1 MTGNIHSIETC
12 GTLDGP
18 GIRYVI
24 FMQGCPLRCKY
35 CHNPDTWAFN
45 GGKQFTPNEVVEDI
59 LKYRSFIKRGGVTFS
74 GGEPL
79 LQAEFVLEVLK
90 QCKKYGIHTAID
102 TSGCVPLS
110 VCAGTLDY
118 VDLVLLDIKHI
129 DTNVCKILTG
139 MGNENTIRM
148 LEYLEEKKKDV
159 WIRHVIVP
167 GFTEDYKALENMA
180 EFLSH
185 YTVISKIEL
194 LPFHKMGEYK
204 WKSLGFD
211 YELLHTSE
219 PTKESIIKVKDIFKK
234 YKFNVI

>member
-18 GIRYVI
+18 GIRYVV
-24 FMQGCPLRCKY
+24 FLQGCPLRCKY

-45 GGKQFTPNEVVEDI
+45 GGKQFTPDEVVEDI

-102 TSGCVPLS
+102 TSGCVPLQ

-139 MGNENTIRM
+139 MGNENTLSM
-148 LEYLEEKKKDV
+148 LDYLEEKKKDV

-167 GFTEDYKALENMA
+167 GFTEDYMELEKMA
-180 EFLSH
+180 DFLSR

-211 YELLHTSE
+211 YELLLTSE
-219 PTKESIIKVKDIFKK
+219 PTKESILKVKNIFKK
-234 YKFNVI
+234 YNFNVV